1 MPTAP
6 AKGGGGPPKLSSAVP
21 GAAAVSGG
29 ADKGADKR
37 ECVIAEYIGG
47 EWRATGEL
55 VQNLEAYLESHTHVV
70 YAFDESP
77 IVSQVTPHSLLFL
90 LLTKL
95 FLNLVDHE
103 DLPRRRLRSPPPPY
117 RLKDPMAPSRSESQ
131 PATSTSASNAVHNPS
146 NTNASGDAQDASKES
161 QDDVTC
167 ENFTHYPVLL
177 DEFFLPPFLP
187 PPFFPSSS
195 LTPVANLLFGFGA
208 EPVMP
213 ITMLKR
219 RAPGFVAPNNFLL
232 SVLSFSTLYNTPL
245 YFTAARLRTSANA
258 GLHLIPNS
266 VCVAIDSLFA
276 GWYMRKTGRY
286 WKLQAFA
293 GLGIVAANFSLASW
307 WLGLALGFGKIGFAA
322 NDAAT
327 SLKMVEKGLLRED
340 LAVAVLINFPFQ
352 IIGGWLKAAPIFVT
366 TLLLKHDVM
375 IADKNNH
382 LRQHREG
389 LRAAV
394 AGRNPPVRLI
404 ALDWSL
410 EGTAP
415 ADAHRVCAGRVAVR
429 GTNHQSL
436 RPSKMDARAH
446 EQVVWMFINQTE
458 PLAPAEV
465 DVVEMVLHEGL
476 EDAVARAV
484 AQLDKPA
491 NKAVYKMP
499 KFANAAFTIAHYA
512 LDVTYAVDGFLEKNR
527 DTVPEEHLTLLTSS
541 SNAFLREPPVS
552 AGFFVFLVVHTV
564 LTSFTSTIQFVGSS
578 AFFTRISDRRRCSRS
593 SRASRT
599 TTSRSPPDVLGISL
613 SAALTQTLLA
623 RNLRA
628 RITGVGRC
636 CIDVQQLETAQHR
649 PLLASAS
656 RPDVLRTRP
665 EPLFD
670 SSRSLRRHA
679 SRIMH

>member
-29 ADKGADKR
+29 VDKGADKR
-37 ECVIAEYIGG
+37 ECVVAEYIGG

-131 PATSTSASNAVHNPS
+131 PAASTSASNAIHNPS

-219 RAPGFVAPNNFLL
+219 RAPGFVAPNNFSL

-293 GLGIVAANFSLASW
+293 GLGIVAANFSLASCPNI
-307 WLGLALGFGKIGFAA
+307 LKGFGKIGFAA

-340 LAVAVLINFPFQ
+340 LTIAVLINFPFQ

-366 TLLLKHDVM
+366 TLLLKHDVV

-415 ADAHRVCAGRVAVR
+415 ADAHRVCAGCVAAR

-436 RPSKMDARAH
+436 RPSKMDARVIH
-446 EQVVWMFINQTE
+446 I
-458 PLAPAEV
+458 
-465 DVVEMVLHEGL
+465 
-476 EDAVARAV
+476 
-484 AQLDKPA
+484 
-491 NKAVYKMP
+491 
-499 KFANAAFTIAHYA
+499 
-512 LDVTYAVDGFLEKNR
+512 
-527 DTVPEEHLTLLTSS
+527 
-541 SNAFLREPPVS
+541 
-552 AGFFVFLVVHTV
+552 
-564 LTSFTSTIQFVGSS
+564 FVGSS

-649 PLLASAS
+649 PLPASAS

>member
-1 MPTAP
+1 MCRKPSGIAEIKQKLTKWGPNKCSTSAPRSAPSARDLISTLWSVVDARMESAASIVNAFVDLLEEGEQREVVLAAWPRPGPRMGGPPQAQPVPFSTNMPTAP

-37 ECVIAEYIGG
+37 ECVVAEYIGG

-55 VQNLEAYLESHTHVV
+55 VQNLEAYLESHTPLSSIPFTHKEMSNQNIS
-70 YAFDESP
+70 YTIS
-77 IVSQVTPHSLLFL
+77 
-90 LLTKL
+90 
-95 FLNLVDHE
+95 LVDHE

-131 PATSTSASNAVHNPS
+131 PAASTSASNAVHNPS

-195 LTPVANLLFGFGA
+195 LTPVANLLFGFGGA
-208 EPVMP
+208 LLGMSFKS
-213 ITMLKR
+213 IQ
-219 RAPGFVAPNNFLL
+219 RAPGFVAPNNFSL

-293 GLGIVAANFSLASW
+293 GLGIVAANFSLASCPNI
-307 WLGLALGFGKIGFAA
+307 LKGFGKIGFAA

-352 IIGGWLKAAPIFVT
+352 IIGGWL
-366 TLLLKHDVM
+366 
-375 IADKNNH
+375 
-382 LRQHREG
+382 HREG
-389 LRAAV
+389 LRTAV

-415 ADAHRVCAGRVAVR
+415 ADAHRVCAGRVAAR

-436 RPSKMDARAH
+436 RPSKMDARVIH
-446 EQVVWMFINQTE
+446 I
-458 PLAPAEV
+458 
-465 DVVEMVLHEGL
+465 
-476 EDAVARAV
+476 
-484 AQLDKPA
+484 
-491 NKAVYKMP
+491 
-499 KFANAAFTIAHYA
+499 
-512 LDVTYAVDGFLEKNR
+512 
-527 DTVPEEHLTLLTSS
+527 
-541 SNAFLREPPVS
+541 
-552 AGFFVFLVVHTV
+552 
-564 LTSFTSTIQFVGSS
+564 FVGSS

-649 PLLASAS
+649 PLPASAS